1 MLKGERVDPVPVWMM
16 RQAGRHLPEYREVR
30 AKARDFLDFCYSPSL
45 AAEATLQPVRRYGM
59 DGAILLMAITMKKN
73 KSGKPTRSRRT
84 CKGVGLV
91 TCGHPESVSRGT
103 SMLRSSFTA
112 LRYRPDAVPRRL

>member
-1 MLKGERVDPVPVWMM
+1 MP
-16 RQAGRHLPEYREVR
+16 AG
-30 AKARDFLDFCYSPSL
+30 AD
-45 AAEATLQPVRRYGM
+45 
-59 DGAILLMAITMKKN
+59 TMKKN

-112 LRYRPDAVPRRL
+112 LRYRPEAVPRRLRSAQRRILVRYRRATGRAG